1 MTFQQVL
8 WRFFLKLAVPSL
20 LLSTLVAGCW
30 MPVQAL
36 AQQTPYV
43 VGSTVIGHVYCGDTN
58 EPARFAKVMLK
69 SATPSHVGEDF
80 VKNIENIVGKA
91 SAKSGEPVK
100 PKTEEQ
106 TAAMAKAADG
116 MNQITEILSATTV
129 GLDGAYRLVGVK
141 AGTYYVH
148 AIYPGYIDPLS
159 GLTAADYASTDPAMR
174 ARIAQIPTVTVSGT
188 DSARADVRLERGAAV
203 GGRLLYDDGAPAVG
217 WTISVVQ
224 PKVPEQPGEAAAA
237 MMNQAMAMSGATQ
250 VFKTDDR
257 GNYRLSGIAA
267 GDYVVRAS
275 LIATGIGINVANMA
289 DGGSGINLAVYNGDT
304 FSRADAKPIHLT
316 AGEDVN
322 GVDLNVPSR
331 NLHSIVGH
339 VVAKSDGH
347 TLNIGSVSLT
357 RKDNPALHLTAA
369 IRDDGSFHFEYL
381 PPANYTVTIVDAAEG
396 TSTPSKGGGFMG
408 ISIPTQEITHKYG
421 TDTAEV
427 ALTDQDVD
435 TTKLTV
441 AQTDWTPPA
450 KKAGAAEINPGDLL
464 KGLFSSDSDDT
475 KKP

>member
-1 MTFQQVL
+1 M
-8 WRFFLKLAVPSL
+8 KLASPFLV
-20 LLSTLVAGCW
+20 LSALVAGCW
-30 MPVQAL
+30 MPVQVL

-80 VKNIENIVGKA
+80 MKNIQNLVGKA

-100 PKTEEQ
+100 PETAEQ
-106 TAAMAKAADG
+106 KAAMAKAAEG
-116 MNQITEILSATTV
+116 MNRVTEMLTATTV
-129 GLDGAYRLVGVK
+129 GMDGGYRLVGVK

-159 GLTAADYASTDPAMR
+159 ELTDADYASTDPAMR
-174 ARIAQIPTVTVSGT
+174 ARISQIPTVTVSGADT
-188 DSARADVRLERGAAV
+188 ARADLRLERGAGV

-217 WTISVVQ
+217 WTISVVR
-224 PKVPEQPGEAAAA
+224 PKVPEQPGEAVAAA
-237 MMNQAMAMSGATQ
+237 MNQAMAMSGAAQ
-250 VFKTDDR
+250 IFKTDDR
-257 GNYRLSGIAA
+257 GTYRLSGIAA

-275 LIATGIGINVANMA
+275 LIATGIGINVANAA
-289 DGGSGINLAVYNGDT
+289 DGGSGINIEVYNGDT
-304 FSRADAKPIHLT
+304 FNRADAKPIHLT
-316 AGEDVN
+316 AGGDVN
-322 GVDLNVPSR
+322 GVDFNVPSR

-357 RKDNPALHLTAA
+357 RKDNPALHLIAA
-369 IRDDGSFHFEYL
+369 IHDDGSFHFEYL
-381 PPANYTVTIVDAAEG
+381 PPANYTVTIITAAEG
-396 TSTPSKGGGFMG
+396 TNTASKSSFMG
-408 ISIPTQEITHKYG
+408 ISIPNQEITHKYG

-427 ALTDQDVD
+427 ALTDQDID
-435 TTKLTV
+435 TTRLTV

-464 KGLFSSDSDDT
+464 KGLFSSDSDDK